1 MPHVIERVLQTAGKA
16 GSDLASVNPGE
27 CIHYR
32 TKAMVAGEPD
42 RVQVVDKVLPNGTL
56 VLSDGEYLRRA
67 DLVSL
72 VVAKSQ
78 WVSDLAE
85 GAEGAEGPAD
95 GGLVEAPLP
104 AAAAPASP
112 PPAGAPGSAETSR
125 AQHPIGSEA
134 DQTVGAPS
142 TSRPQQPRLNP
153 QATCKD
159 CHLAFQRTSNVQ
171 KRCPTCQRLV
181 ENAKQRARMAARSAA
196 RPTQRPSAS
205 TMDAAI
211 AARIEAITTW
221 WTLRVSGMNGTAAA
235 AQIDTPERRQACV
248 AKSLTE
254 DMLRY
259 YIKQYRKQLPAVP
272 AELRQRSRLASA
284 PAPGNA
290 DLLIGSKADP
300 TVGAPSRCQPPHL
313 PGTLIERL
321 LAAVGRVCEA
331 STLINRAERALAIL
345 EAAP

>member
-1 MPHVIERVLQTAGKA
+1 
-16 GSDLASVNPGE
+16 
-27 CIHYR
+27 
-32 TKAMVAGEPD
+32 MVQGEPD

-85 GAEGAEGPAD
+85 GLAD
-95 GGLVEAPLP
+95 GGYEEAPLP

-112 PPAGAPGSAETSR
+112 PPAGGPGSAETSR

-153 QATCKD
+153 QATCTD

-171 KRCPTCQRLV
+171 KRCPTCQRAV
-181 ENAKQRARMAARSAA
+181 NNAKQRARMAARSAA
-196 RPTQRPSAS
+196 RPTQRPSAA

-211 AARIEAITTW
+211 AARLEAVTAW
-221 WTLRVSGMNGTAAA
+221 WVLRTAGMTGVDAAR
-235 AQIDTPERRQACV
+235 QIDTPERRHACV

-272 AELRQRSRLASA
+272 AELRQRSRLAGA
-284 PAPGNA
+284 PAELQAPGNA
-290 DLLIGSKADP
+290 ETSRAQHPIGTKADP
-300 TVGAPSRCQPPHL
+300 TVGAPSPCPPPHL

-331 STLINRAERALAIL
+331 STLINRAERALQIL
-345 EAAP
+345 EAYPEARE